1 MKTGISTLL
10 FLPALATSVSADND
24 LVRENIRNLQFTPAP
39 TPPPVETKAPK
50 APKAPKATKVPKVP
64 KTKAP
69 KAAWD

>member
-24 LVRENIRNLQFTPAP
+24 LVREKIRNLQFTPAP

-50 APKAPKATKVPKVP
+50 APKATKVPKVP